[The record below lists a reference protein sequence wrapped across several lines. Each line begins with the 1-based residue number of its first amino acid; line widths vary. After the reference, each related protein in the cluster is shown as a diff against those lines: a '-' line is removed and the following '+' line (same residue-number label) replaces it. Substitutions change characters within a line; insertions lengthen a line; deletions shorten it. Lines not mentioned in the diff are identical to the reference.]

1 MFSSRRQSS
10 VAANVKPWLIAA
22 KPSFFCADRRRG
34 HQAIFLAHRLVLPFD
49 VYISSTNSY
58 FIFLL
63 LFAPGI
69 VREAIFYWSK
79 LLFNL
84 PKNRH
89 TPTFS
94 NHSTLIM
101 NFQIGKS
108 EFSYSNLIALDDAA
122 RPYEFQ

>member
-1 MFSSRRQSS
+1 MLSSRRQSR
-10 VAANVKPWLIAA
+10 VEANVKPWLFTA
-22 KPSFFCADRRRG
+22 KPSFFAPTAD
-34 HQAIFLAHRLVLPFD
+34 AVIKLFFLAHRLVLPFD
-49 VYISSTNSY
+49 VYISPTISY